1 MSEEKFR
8 LEHYIEEI
16 NSELAEKTP
25 ALQQLRRD
33 HNQAVAN
40 CSQLTTKLNA
50 LFEECET
57 LRLESEDSVHRARA
71 TDRENAR
78 LKLLVHDLG
87 RQVKVRDIGV
97 CVCVCVYVC

>member
-1 MSEEKFR
+1 MSGEKAH

-25 ALQQLRRD
+25 ALQQLQRD
-33 HNQAVAN
+33 HNQAVSN
-40 CSQLTTKLNA
+40 CAQLTSKLNA

-57 LRLESEDSVHRARA
+57 HRLESEDSVRQART

-78 LKLLVHDLG
+78 LKMLVHDLG
-87 RQVKVRDIGV
+87 RQVKVRA
-97 CVCVCVYVC
+97 

>member
-8 LEHYIEEI
+8 LENYIEEI

-33 HNQAVAN
+33 HNQAVSN

-57 LRLESEDSVHRARA
+57 LRLESEDSVRQARA
-71 TDRENAR
+71 TDRENDR
-78 LKLLVHDLG
+78 LKLLVHDLS
-87 RQVKVRDIGV
+87 RQVKVRGYMFEKIR
-97 CVCVCVYVC
+97 